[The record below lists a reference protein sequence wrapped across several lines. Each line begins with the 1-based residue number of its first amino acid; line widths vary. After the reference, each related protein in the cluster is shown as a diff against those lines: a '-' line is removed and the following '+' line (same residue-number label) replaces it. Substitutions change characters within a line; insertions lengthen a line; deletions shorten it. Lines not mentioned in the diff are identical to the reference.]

1 VIARRALGLSA
12 RRLTPLVALVA
23 AGGCFAT
30 RSDVK
35 LVQTDIASLRAEV
48 IKHEDDARAGLAAAN
63 KLLQAATDSLTKVS
77 ARTVSIQGDVRGETR
92 TIKEQLLQIQQ
103 LLGQSQATIAR
114 MRAELAERGS
124 VPPVLSGPVTTMP
137 TQNPPAPLVPPAGKS
152 GTNATSP
159 TNTGAATDAMMS
171 PRGPGPAELF
181 QNGRDQQTRGS
192 SGTARMLF
200 QELLTNYPTSDEAPD
215 AQFWIAESFA
225 NEKNPAAADAAYAAV
240 VTKYPEAPKAPTAL
254 YKRAVLYAKQ
264 GNNAKARELFEQVV
278 SRYPKSDEAVFATD
292 QLKTLR

>member
-1 VIARRALGLSA
+1 MRALGLHV

-35 LVQTDIASLRAEV
+35 LVQTDIASLRTEV
-48 IKHEDDARAGLAAAN
+48 VKHEDDARAGLAAAN
-63 KLLQAATDSLTKVS
+63 KLLQAATDSLTKLS

-114 MRAELAERGS
+114 MRAELAERS
-124 VPPVLSGPVTTMP
+124 SAPPIAPGPVTTMP
-137 TQNPPAPLVPPAGKS
+137 TQNPPAPLVPPIGKN
-152 GTNATSP
+152 GTNVPPT
-159 TNTGAATDAMMS
+159 TNTAAVPDATT
-171 PRGPGPAELF
+171 PAAGPGPSALF

-240 VTKYPEAPKAPTAL
+240 VTKYPDAPKAPTAL